1 MTHSFH
7 FMCISVLHVSFLCV
21 VALCGQK
28 RVLDPLK
35 LELQMAVSH
44 HRGAGNPT
52 RSSLQEQQMFS
63 TANLSFQPFCFVFNF
78 YSCVCGK
85 GFVHGSADVLGAQ
98 KRVLVSLELE
108 LQGVMSLLVW
118 VQGTQVHQ

>member
-21 VALCGQK
+21 VALCGQE

-44 HRGAGNPT
+44 HRGAGNPA

-63 TANLSFQPFCFVFNF
+63 TANLSFQPFCFECLTFTHV
-78 YSCVCGK
+78 YVEK
-85 GFVHGSADVLGAQ
+85 VLCMEVQ
-98 KRVLVSLELE
+98 
-108 LQGVMSLLVW
+108 MS
-118 VQGTQVHQ
+118 